1 MIIPERQSWVIQR
14 LGKFNRISRPG
25 LKLKIPVLESIASKE
40 NLRIQQLDVDVET
53 KTLDDV
59 FVILKIS
66 VQYRVI
72 GSKVYEAFY
81 ELDDPHGQIA
91 SYIFDEVRAEVPK
104 LGLDDVF
111 GKKDDIA
118 LAVRDNISSQ
128 MDQYGYKIVK
138 TLITDINPDELVKA
152 SMNKIN
158 AATRD
163 KEAAVQEAE
172 AEKIRIVKK
181 AEAEADS
188 KRLSGEGIAQQ
199 RLEIVRGFK
208 ESVEDFQK
216 ALQDVD
222 PQEIMQFVLMTQYFD
237 TLTAIGANENNNT
250 VMVTDDPA
258 TTEDETASA
267 CRLPSILRIMAN
279 EGNDYRIAMAA
290 QIEQALGSIGVA
302 TDGDA
307 KPWAE
312 YLDMYYTGT
321 FEIRFSGWAPDY
333 LDPDNYWSPFAAS
346 SEDVYG
352 TGYHNAALDA
362 LLQDAK
368 VSTDDT
374 GLLLPFFPTLE

>member
-1 MIIPERQSWVIQR
+1 MLLKSVMIIPERQAWVIQR
-14 LGKFNRISRPG
+14 LGKFNRISKPG
-25 LKLKIPVLESIASKE
+25 LKLKIPFIEVIASKE

-72 GSKVYEAFY
+72 DNKVYEAFY

-128 MDQYGYKIVK
+128 MGQYGYKIVK

-158 AATRD
+158 AAMR
-163 KEAAVQEAE
+163 
-172 AEKIRIVKK
+172 
-181 AEAEADS
+181 
-188 KRLSGEGIAQQ
+188 
-199 RLEIVRGFK
+199 

-216 ALQDVD
+216 ALQEVD

-250 VMVTDDPA
+250 VMVPHTPGGMKDFQQ
-258 TTEDETASA
+258 
-267 CRLPSILRIMAN
+267 
-279 EGNDYRIAMAA
+279 
-290 QIEQALGSIGVA
+290 QIIE
-302 TDGDA
+302 
-307 KPWAE
+307 
-312 YLDMYYTGT
+312 GT
-321 FEIRFSGWAPDY
+321 FVGKELSK
-333 LDPDNYWSPFAAS
+333 NQKK
-346 SEDVYG
+346 
-352 TGYHNAALDA
+352 TN
-362 LLQDAK
+362 K
-368 VSTDDT
+368 
-374 GLLLPFFPTLE
+374 

>member
-1 MIIPERQSWVIQR
+1 MIYIDIIVYSLILFLILKSIMIIPERQSWVIQR
-14 LGKFNRISRPG
+14 LGKFSRISQPG
-25 LKLKIPVLESIASKE
+25 LKFKIPFIEIIASKE

-53 KTLDDV
+53 KTLDNV

-66 VQYRVI
+66 VQYRIVD
-72 GSKVYEAFY
+72 SKVYEAFY

-111 GKKDDIA
+111 AKKDNIA
-118 LAVRDNISSQ
+118 LAVRDNITTQ
-128 MDQYGYKIVK
+128 MDKYGYKIVK

-163 KEAAVQEAE
+163 KEAAFQEAE
-172 AEKIRIVKK
+172 GEKIRIVKR

-216 ALQDVD
+216 ALQEVD

-237 TLTAIGANENNNT
+237 TLTSIGANENNNT
-250 VMVTDDPA
+250 IMVPHSPGGMKDFQQ
-258 TTEDETASA
+258 
-267 CRLPSILRIMAN
+267 
-279 EGNDYRIAMAA
+279 
-290 QIEQALGSIGVA
+290 QIIE
-302 TDGDA
+302 
-307 KPWAE
+307 
-312 YLDMYYTGT
+312 GT
-321 FEIRFSGWAPDY
+321 FVGRELSK
-333 LDPDNYWSPFAAS
+333 NK
-346 SEDVYG
+346 
-352 TGYHNAALDA
+352 T
-362 LLQDAK
+362 K
-368 VSTDDT
+368 KK
-374 GLLLPFFPTLE
+374 

>member
-1 MIIPERQSWVIQR
+1 MIIPERQAWVIQR
-14 LGKFNRISRPG
+14 LGKFNRISKPG
-25 LKLKIPVLESIASKE
+25 FKLKIPFIEVIASKE

-72 GSKVYEAFY
+72 GDKVYEAFY

-118 LAVRDNISSQ
+118 LAVRENISSQ
-128 MDQYGYKIVK
+128 MGQYGYKIVK

-158 AATRD
+158 AAMRD
-163 KEAAVQEAE
+163 KEAAFQEAE
-172 AEKIRIVKK
+172 GEKIRIVKR

-216 ALQDVD
+216 ALQEVD

-250 VMVTDDPA
+250 VMVPHTPGGMKDFQQ
-258 TTEDETASA
+258 
-267 CRLPSILRIMAN
+267 
-279 EGNDYRIAMAA
+279 
-290 QIEQALGSIGVA
+290 QIIE
-302 TDGDA
+302 
-307 KPWAE
+307 
-312 YLDMYYTGT
+312 GT
-321 FEIRFSGWAPDY
+321 FVGKELSK
-333 LDPDNYWSPFAAS
+333 NQKK
-346 SEDVYG
+346 
-352 TGYHNAALDA
+352 TN
-362 LLQDAK
+362 K
-368 VSTDDT
+368 
-374 GLLLPFFPTLE
+374 

>member
-14 LGKFNRISRPG
+14 LGKFSRISQPG
-25 LKLKIPVLESIASKE
+25 LKFKIPFIEVIASKE

-53 KTLDDV
+53 KTLDNV

-66 VQYRVI
+66 VQYRI
-72 GSKVYEAFY
+72 IDSKVYEAFY

-128 MDQYGYKIVK
+128 MGQYGYKIVK

-163 KEAAVQEAE
+163 KEAAYQEAE
-172 AEKIRIVKK
+172 GEKIRIVKR

-188 KRLSGEGIAQQ
+188 KRLSGEGIAAQ

-216 ALQDVD
+216 ALQEVD

-250 VMVTDDPA
+250 VMVPHTPGGMKDFQQ
-258 TTEDETASA
+258 
-267 CRLPSILRIMAN
+267 
-279 EGNDYRIAMAA
+279 
-290 QIEQALGSIGVA
+290 QIIE
-302 TDGDA
+302 
-307 KPWAE
+307 
-312 YLDMYYTGT
+312 GT
-321 FEIRFSGWAPDY
+321 FVGKELSK
-333 LDPDNYWSPFAAS
+333 NQN
-346 SEDVYG
+346 
-352 TGYHNAALDA
+352 T
-362 LLQDAK
+362 K
-368 VSTDDT
+368 K
-374 GLLLPFFPTLE
+374 